1 MTNSNFNTLKQRLI
15 SSEDFSETFD
25 FFFQNF
31 AEDAAFYDRGIISKN
46 EILLIV
52 MEETGESF
60 YGKNCEVSNYR
71 MTEIMEENFVHG
83 TCFLDGNITL
93 VLYFTDLNIGL
104 ASISKG
110 GAMFDFVRLKTTEI
124 PKGLD
129 IQFSQKKNRTVN

>member
-110 GAMFDFVRLKTTEI
+110 GAMFDFVRLKATEI